1 MKGGKEKP
9 VFLLFPDNADLEGI
23 AGIAA
28 LRLGIAG
35 MKHFGKIQQFRLQV
49 LTIPSIILCGNGGS
63 GMPLKY
69 ERKYFC
75 LELTG

>member
-9 VFLLFPDNADLEGI
+9 VFLLFPDNADLE
-23 AGIAA
+23 
-28 LRLGIAG
+28 GIAG

-63 GMPLKY
+63 GVPLKY